1 MIKPSVGPIIGHTT
15 AHHSRIFLRAIY
27 SGAPFTFG
35 GIRHRKSGE
44 QTWSKG
50 AFILL
55 DKQQD
60 MSGIVVLK
68 GLQADTRYEY
78 QAGWFTTTAPHE
90 TVDTVNELALRWPE
104 PVYRFK
110 TCSNNKTLS
119 RSYILGSC
127 RYLHIM
133 FGIPF
138 FPERGDRIFAAINTL
153 IQRSETPVDGILML
167 GDQVYVDDLNFV
179 APHREYQD
187 ILHKYQTVFSQ
198 PHIRQLMANVPTYMI
213 LDDHEIED
221 NWPAKATSRDQSLF
235 DNAIR
240 AYELYQC
247 SHSPAHA
254 LLPSGQLER
263 SPPHY
268 WYQFADGDI
277 EWFVLDTRTRR
288 TLCEQDR
295 RMLDSEQELAL
306 LDWLAT
312 SSARVKL
319 VVSSVIFYPDLKND
333 GGDAWKS
340 FPAQRDRILETI
352 RSNKIK
358 NVIFIAG
365 DVHGSMTSQLSHR
378 EDPDFRVHTIVSS
391 PLCNSKLLPYATAD
405 SFILDQP
412 LASLGG
418 SSYKQKLTSTVVSQD
433 NFARITI
440 DTQHISVDYHD
451 KHGAILQS
459 VNIALR

>member
-27 SGAPFTFG
+27 SGAPLTFG
-35 GIRHRKSGE
+35 GIRHRRAGE
-44 QTWSKG
+44 QTWSPG
-50 AFILL
+50 AFVLL
-55 DKQQD
+55 DKQHD
-60 MSGIVVLK
+60 MSGIVVLQ
-68 GLQADTRYEY
+68 GLEADTRYEY
-78 QAGWFTTTAPHE
+78 QAGWFTTADRSE
-90 TVDTVNELALRWPE
+90 TVDTVQDLPLRWPE
-104 PVYRFK
+104 LVHTFK
-110 TCSNNKTLS
+110 TCSNDKTLP
-119 RSYILGSC
+119 RSYIIGSC
-127 RYLHIM
+127 RYLRM
-133 FGIPF
+133 SFGSPSN
-138 FPERGDRIFAAINTL
+138 PQAGDGIFAAINAL
-153 IQRSETPVDGILML
+153 VRNPRTPVDGMLMA

-179 APHREYQD
+179 APDREYKD
-187 ILHKYQTVFSQ
+187 ILRKYQAAFSQ

-221 NWPAKATSRDQSLF
+221 NWPAKASSRDQSLF
-235 DNAIR
+235 SNAIR

-263 SPPHY
+263 SIPHY
-268 WYQFADGDI
+268 WYQFTDGDI

-288 TLCEQDR
+288 TLSKEDR
-295 RMLDSEQELAL
+295 RMLDSEQENAL
-306 LDWLAT
+306 LDWLVT

-319 VVSSVIFYPDLKND
+319 VVSSVMFYPDLKSD
-333 GGDAWKS
+333 GGDTWKS

-365 DVHGSMTSQLSHR
+365 DVHGSMTSQLTHS
-378 EDPDFRVHTIVSS
+378 EDPDFMVHTIVSS
-391 PLCNSKLLPYATAD
+391 PLCNSRLIPYVKAD

-418 SSYKQKLTSTVVSQD
+418 SSYHQKLTSTVVSQD

-440 DTQHISVDYHD
+440 DTEHLGVDYYD
-451 KHGAILQS
+451 KHGILVQS
-459 VNIALR
+459 VNIVLR